1 MRAHTHVHVKD
12 GGEDADGFSTHTPR
26 VDTNL
31 TPYMLLQEWAGSAG
45 AGGSPGGCQ
54 TEGRNRALQEA
65 KRRRVSHE
73 GPEASSTLLLPAAW
87 TWPGFGGREGGS
99 LDVAAA
105 RVWMETPLVTQAIA
119 APRWPLFQM
128 PGQGDDQ
135 SWAPH
140 TPCPKMCQHG

>member
-1 MRAHTHVHVKD
+1 M
-12 GGEDADGFSTHTPR
+12 
-26 VDTNL
+26 
-31 TPYMLLQEWAGSAG
+31 QELG
-45 AGGSPGGCQ
+45 ALPGGAKQ
-54 TEGRNRALQEA
+54 KEGIEPSRKLSAEESPMKGLRLVPPFFSLQPGPGLGLEA
-65 KRRRVSHE
+65 
-73 GPEASSTLLLPAAW
+73 
-87 TWPGFGGREGGS
+87 GREGGS